1 MQPSGLS
8 KTRPISCHAA
18 TDRVSPGANVPLL
31 DRSKSKLFF
40 LASYNTTF
48 NRDLYQMV
56 LETTAVAGQVAST
69 SIEPAL

>member
-1 MQPSGLS
+1 MQRLTGFP
-8 KTRPISCHAA
+8 PAP
-18 TDRVSPGANVPLL
+18 DVPLL